1 MTLQQA
7 VMLILQVSILMTVFS
22 FGLRATPGDVL
33 GVLRTPSL
41 LARALVALFVI
52 MPVAALVLT
61 GAFALRPS
69 VEIVL
74 MAIAVSPIPPLL
86 PGREQKAGG
95 RASFGLGLMVI
106 IGVLSIVILP
116 AAVDLVGRYFM
127 RPFAMSP
134 GAIAGIVVKA
144 ALLPLAAGMLFRALL
159 PIVAARIAKPVELIA
174 TVLLVLGVLAV
185 LADGLPAVVAL
196 IGNGS
201 ILALGAFVAV
211 GLAAGHVLGGPNA
224 NDRLVLAL
232 STATRHPVIA
242 LTVAK
247 ANFPDEP
254 ALGATILLY
263 LLVALLIGVPYQ
275 VWQGR
280 RMV

>member
-22 FGLRATPGDVL
+22 FGLRATPRDIL

-159 PIVAARIAKPVELIA
+159 PTVAARIAKPVELVA
-174 TVLLVLGVLAV
+174 AVLLVLGVLAV

-280 RMV
+280 RMA